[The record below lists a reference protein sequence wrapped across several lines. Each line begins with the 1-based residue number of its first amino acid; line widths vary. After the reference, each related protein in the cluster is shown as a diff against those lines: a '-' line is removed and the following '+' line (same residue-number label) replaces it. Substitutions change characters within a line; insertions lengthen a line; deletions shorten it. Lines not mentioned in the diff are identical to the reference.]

1 MTISTA
7 PILFGLVVLAFFLS
21 DALKPKRPIRLR
33 HIWIDPGRVSVV
45 ASFDAGN
52 KVGVTLDSGVTYEF
66 PCKQGETADQLRDS
80 IGQALRKR
88 RDLKG

>member
-45 ASFDAGN
+45 SGDAALGRIC
-52 KVGVTLDSGVTYEF
+52 VTLDSGVIYEF
-66 PCKQGETADQLRDS
+66 SCKQGETAEQLRNS

-88 RDLKG
+88 KDLKD